1 MDTSI
6 RPVGLHILPQGVY
19 PEPTLFT
26 GGIPEYGKERT
37 DLGSTTMI
45 QLDEEQWVETKTIK
59 IIAVIII
66 FYVLVMVYVFRE
78 RVFI

>member
-26 GGIPEYGKERT
+26 GGVPEYGKERT
-37 DLGSTTMI
+37 DLGSTAMI
-45 QLDEEQWVETKTIK
+45 EIDEEQWIETKTIK
-59 IIAVIII
+59 IIVVII
-66 FYVLVMVYVFRE
+66 LVYVILAIYIFRD

>member
-1 MDTSI
+1 MDTRI
-6 RPVGLHILPQGVY
+6 RPVGIHILYPGIR

-26 GGIPEYGKERT
+26 GGVPEYGKERT
-37 DLGSTTMI
+37 DLGSTAMI
-45 QLDEEQWVETKTIK
+45 EIDEEQWIETKTIK